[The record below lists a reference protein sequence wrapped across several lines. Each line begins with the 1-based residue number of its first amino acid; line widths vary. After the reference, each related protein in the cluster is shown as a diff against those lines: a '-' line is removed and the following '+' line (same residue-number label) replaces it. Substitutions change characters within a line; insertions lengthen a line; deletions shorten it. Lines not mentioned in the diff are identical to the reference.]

1 MESTMF
7 RVRIFLTLN
16 TEESRGRS
24 IVRAINENHV
34 SCEVGLFFFS
44 LLKAYRAP

>member
-1 MESTMF
+1 MF

-16 TEESRGRS
+16 TEESRGRIW
-24 IVRAINENHV
+24 IVRAMNENHV
-34 SCEVGLFFFS
+34 SCEMGLFFFS